1 MYKHA
6 TCQFS
11 MGFSKVAE
19 IIADSLDDAKESTD
33 RNCWKIEVNC
43 FH

>member
-1 MYKHA
+1 MNKHA

-19 IIADSLDDAKESTD
+19 ILADSLDNPKELTD
-33 RNCWKIEVNC
+33 RNCWKMEVNRL
-43 FH
+43 H